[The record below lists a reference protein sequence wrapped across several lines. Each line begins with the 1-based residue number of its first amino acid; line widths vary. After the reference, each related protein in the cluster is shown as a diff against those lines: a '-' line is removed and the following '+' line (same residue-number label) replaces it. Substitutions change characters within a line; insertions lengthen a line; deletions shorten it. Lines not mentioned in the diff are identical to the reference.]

1 MSGPARSRYR
11 LDCGRLL
18 DGVGGMLLRVSIIVE
33 GATIVAVDRSAEI
46 PPAFRGATV
55 IDLTRHTVLPGLI
68 DTHLH
73 FGIDASRLETM
84 LIKDLATE
92 MAIRAVVD
100 ARHTLMGG
108 ITSTRLMG
116 TLKGFGD
123 IALRNAIDEGLVP
136 GPRILACGQMISIP
150 GGHGEIVVAAPE
162 HRLNLATAIA
172 SGPED
177 CRRAARELIRR
188 GADFLKVAAS
198 GGMFSQADEV
208 GPRQLTAS
216 EMRAI
221 VEEGL
226 AHGRSVAAHAQ
237 GLAGIREALTA
248 GVHSIEH
255 GFFLDEAT
263 VETMVRQSTFLV
275 PTLSVPVEF
284 LRRGTEGG
292 LPAYAVRKAR
302 GVVEATRASFLRAYQ
317 AGVRIA
323 MGSDNGFPDLHG
335 KNAIE
340 IALMAE
346 YGMRAKDVV
355 CASTSV
361 AAHCLGRGDRIGRIA
376 PGFLADIIAVPGDPL
391 ADVRVMGNAAFI
403 MKDGVIYKS
412 PALTS
417 GAPT

>member
-1 MSGPARSRYR
+1 MAGPTRGRYR

-18 DGVGGMLLRVSIIVE
+18 DGVGGMLVRVSIIVD
-33 GATIVAVDRSAEI
+33 GATIVAVDRAGNVAPWPSAAAG
-46 PPAFRGATV
+46 AFRGATV

-73 FGIDASRLETM
+73 FGIDPSRLETM
-84 LIKDLATE
+84 LVKDLATE

-123 IALRNAIDEGLVP
+123 IALRNTIEEGLVP
-136 GPRILACGQMISIP
+136 GPRILACGEMISIP

-172 SGPED
+172 SGPDD

-188 GADFLKVAAS
+188 GVDFLKVAAS
-198 GGMFSQADEV
+198 GGMFSQADEI

-221 VEEGL
+221 VEE
-226 AHGRSVAAHAQ
+226 
-237 GLAGIREALTA
+237 ALTA
-248 GVHSIEH
+248 GVSSIEH

-284 LRRGTEGG
+284 LRRGTAGG
-292 LPAYAVRKAR
+292 LPDYAVRKAR

-346 YGMRAKDVV
+346 YGMRAKDIV
-355 CASTSV
+355 CASTGV
-361 AAHCLGRGDRIGRIA
+361 AAQCLGRGDRIGRIA
-376 PGFLADIIAVPGDPL
+376 AGFLADIIAVPGDPL
-391 ADVRVMGNAAFI
+391 ADVRLLGDAAFV
-403 MKDGVIYKS
+403 MKDGIIYKS
-412 PALTS
+412 PSNAV